1 MEENQEK
8 YARLF
13 DLVSKMKIRNL
24 LLNEW
29 ILGTVVYDEGPVVK
43 SKRDNNIISIQDLTV
58 LAT

>member
-29 ILGTVVYDEGPVVK
+29 ILGTVVYVEGPVVK
-43 SKRDNNIISIQDLTV
+43 SKSDNNIISIQDLTV